1 MAAPQLTTT
10 QLKSRREQ
18 ARKERDS
25 FQTMLDEAFQYA
37 IPMRKSTRNSG
48 TGEKRVDQ
56 VFDST
61 AINAAI
67 RFADK
72 YQQDIWPPEQENFK
86 LEPGPLVPPGKE
98 RDRLAQDLHLMTT
111 VCQSFFIGAWN
122 LAFHEMALD
131 LVAGTGAIL
140 MNGSNEPGELWDP
153 ISVPIDELDLE
164 AGPNNK
170 VWGIF
175 WTRKMHKRVLMATW
189 PEGEYGEDIKKLKD
203 DAEVEVY
210 IDTVWQPASQ
220 LRASAGRWHL
230 VVWCDKQKDK
240 AIYRSHSRTCPWL
253 TPRYVRVPGE
263 TWGRGVAMFAMPE
276 IKTLNTAK
284 RLQLQ
289 AAAIAMLGI
298 YTAVDDGVF
307 NPDLSPLAPGMFW
320 KVARNGGT
328 QGPTVQRF
336 PDPRLDLTGLV
347 VENMQATVKEQ
358 MMDSA
363 LPVEGAAVK
372 SPTEILERVKRLAS
386 DHMGAFSR
394 QIEEVTIPAVRRV
407 MELAYD
413 KGMLRGLPPIDQLL
427 VKIRIKSPI
436 ALAREEAR
444 VQRIVTWLEMVTML
458 IANSGKP
465 GGAER
470 LADVDEML
478 LDVARAMGL
487 PEERLKT
494 KDQRDQFDKD
504 QHAQQLALAAASAA
518 GAQIPAAG
526 AQ

>member
-1 MAAPQLTTT
+1 MAVQLTTAK
-10 QLKSRREQ
+10 LKARRGQ
-18 ARKERDS
+18 AKKEFDS
-25 FQTMLDEAFQYA
+25 FKPMLDEAFQYA
-37 IPMRKSTRNSG
+37 IPQRKSTRDSG

-86 LEPGPLVPPGKE
+86 LEPGPLVPEGKE
-98 RDRLAQDLHLMTT
+98 RDRLTTSLGLMTS
-111 VCQSFFIGAWN
+111 VCQAFFTGQWD

-131 LVAGTGAIL
+131 LNAGTGAIL
-140 MNGSNEPGELWDP
+140 MNPTSEPGELWDP
-153 ISVPIDELDLE
+153 ISVPIDELLLE
-164 AGPNNK
+164 GGPNNK

-175 WTRKMHKRVLMATW
+175 WTRKMSKRVLLDTY
-189 PEGEYGEDIKKLKD
+189 PDGEYGEDIGRLKD
-203 DAEVEVY
+203 DAEIEVY
-210 IDTVWQPASQ
+210 IDTVWQTATSIRRSQ
-220 LRASAGRWHL
+220 GRWHH
-230 VVWCDKQKDK
+230 VVWCNKQPDK
-240 AIYRSHSRTCPWL
+240 AIFRSESRTCPWL

-320 KVARNGGT
+320 KVSRNGGT
-328 QGPTVQRF
+328 MGPTVSRF

-347 VENMQATVKEQ
+347 IENMQASVKEQ

-363 LPVEGAAVK
+363 LPLEGSAVK

-394 QIEEVTIPAVRRV
+394 QIQEVTIPAVRRV
-407 MELAYD
+407 MELAYE
-413 KGMLRGLPPIDQLL
+413 KGMLTDMPPIDQLL

-444 VQRIVTWLEMVTML
+444 VQRILAWLEMVTML
-458 IANSGKP
+458 IANTGKP

-470 LADVDEML
+470 LADVDAML
-478 LDVARAMGL
+478 LDMARAMGV
-487 PEERLKT
+487 PEDRLKT
-494 KDQRDQFDKD
+494 REQTAEFDQ
-504 QHAQQLALAAASAA
+504 QQIKKQMMLAAATSAGVNMPQGGTA
-518 GAQIPAAG
+518 
-526 AQ
+526 